1 MKGENIFIPLFPD
14 LMMVDP
20 IITSVTESAK
30 DIMIVIFVI
39 IGLLIL
45 IAVIKWIQELTSRGT
60 EVRVYRQ
67 SE

>member
-1 MKGENIFIPLFPD
+1 
-14 LMMVDP
+14 MMVDP

-45 IAVIKWIQELTSRGT
+45 IAVIKWIQELTGRGT
-60 EVRVYRQ
+60 EVRVYR
-67 SE
+67 SPE